1 MNIKIN
7 EEQEKKEK
15 FSLPSRIQNEVDEKW
30 FYLYNWISTND
41 VKSSIEKDFLSIISK
56 IWNILAIFAVLIWL
70 IFFSNLYLLFI
81 VFFSFIW
88 IISILILIFLSIP
101 SFKKSFILSK
111 NAFVVL
117 TNSHISI
124 NWKIVSFN
132 NVSSLANDMD
142 KIANEFDEYLFQDS
156 NLSKTKSDLI
166 KEIRKKIFEWYET
179 ISKLLKNNKDSRALF
194 IWYLMYSLYA
204 FIMFII
210 YFAWTVFLWL
220 FTLVL
225 NFINKFILKIK
236 WHEVISINYLFDKID
251 SNSVIL
257 NNEKNN
263 LIKNLLKA
271 KNNEWQDALLLNINS
286 WIDKITKESEIA
298 VKNSLNLGKK
308 LQNSKYNDIFDFSV
322 YNSWIKKQIYDPID
336 EVEKLLTKNLEVIVE
351 TMKDIKNQINITE
364 EKSFKDALS
373 LQEKRLEIRVEEIE
387 KFIALIKSYKEKLII

>member
-15 FSLPSRIQNEVDEKW
+15 FSLPSHIQNEVDEKW

-41 VKSSIEKDFLSIISK
+41 VKASIERDFLSIISK
-56 IWNILAIFAVLIWL
+56 IWNILAVFAVLIWL

-88 IISILILIFLSIP
+88 IISIIILFFLLIP
-101 SFKKSFILSK
+101 SFKRSFLLSK

-124 NWKIVSFN
+124 NWKIVKFSDI
-132 NVSSLANDMD
+132 SSLANDMN
-142 KIANEFDEYLFQDS
+142 KISNEFDENLFEES
-156 NLSKTKSDLI
+156 NLSKSKSNLI
-166 KEIRKKIFEWYET
+166 NGINLKISEWFET
-179 ISKLLKNNKDSRALF
+179 ISRILSDKNDPRALF

-210 YFAWTVFLWL
+210 YVAWTVFLWI

-225 NFINKFILKIK
+225 NFINKFVLKLK
-236 WHEVISINYLFDKID
+236 WHEVVNINYLFDKID
-251 SNSVIL
+251 SNSVNL

-298 VKNSLNLGKK
+298 VNNSLSLGKK
-308 LQNSKYNDIFDFSV
+308 LQNSKYNDIFDFSI
-322 YNSWIKKQIYDPID
+322 YNSWIKKQIYEPLNEIQSIL
-336 EVEKLLTKNLEVIVE
+336 EKNLEVIVNTRKE
-351 TMKDIKNQINITE
+351 IENQINITE
-364 EKSFKDALS
+364 EKSLKNVL
-373 LQEKRLEIRVEEIE
+373 LMQEKRLEMRIKEIE
-387 KFIALIKSYKEKLII
+387 KFISLIRAYKEKLII

>member
-156 NLSKTKSDLI
+156 NLSKIKSDLI

>member
-336 EVEKLLTKNLEVIVE
+336 EVEKLLTK
-351 TMKDIKNQINITE
+351 DR
-364 EKSFKDALS
+364 KS
-373 LQEKRLEIRVEEIE
+373 VV
-387 KFIALIKSYKEKLII
+387 

>member
-166 KEIRKKIFEWYET
+166 KEIRKKFFEWYET

>member
-88 IISILILIFLSIP
+88 IILILILIFLSIP